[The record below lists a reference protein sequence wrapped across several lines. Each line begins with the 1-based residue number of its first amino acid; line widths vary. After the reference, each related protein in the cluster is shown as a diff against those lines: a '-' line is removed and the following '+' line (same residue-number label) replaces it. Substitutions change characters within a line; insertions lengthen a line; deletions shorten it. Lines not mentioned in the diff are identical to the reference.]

1 MEKILSGCIHKYYR
15 QLFKMKIDVPSL
27 PALQRF
33 VLFLTRNLTAH
44 FGGFIIFRINLHK
57 DNE

>member
-1 MEKILSGCIHKYYR
+1 MEMILSGCIHKYFR
-15 QLFKMKIDVPSL
+15 QLFKMKIGILSL

-44 FGGFIIFRINLHK
+44 FWRFYNFPNK
-57 DNE
+57 FA

>member
-1 MEKILSGCIHKYYR
+1 LSGCIHKYYR